1 MSSSSFYPSE
11 LRTKKTDQEENVV
24 DRNDAD
30 ENIADAGDDVVA
42 QPKTLHD
49 VHQVAFEKLKQLRQ
63 KYGKEEDDGGDFD
76 LDDLEDLD
84 LSDDDIDDDFDDEEE
99 EDDD

>member
-1 MSSSSFYPSE
+1 M
-11 LRTKKTDQEENVV
+11 
-24 DRNDAD
+24 
-30 ENIADAGDDVVA
+30 
-42 QPKTLHD
+42 
-49 VHQVAFEKLKQLRQ
+49 AFEKLKQLRQ

-99 EDDD
+99 EDDWSQCNDSSRIKYSIFAKYCLF

>member
-1 MSSSSFYPSE
+1 M
-11 LRTKKTDQEENVV
+11 
-24 DRNDAD
+24 
-30 ENIADAGDDVVA
+30 
-42 QPKTLHD
+42 HD

-99 EDDD
+99 DD